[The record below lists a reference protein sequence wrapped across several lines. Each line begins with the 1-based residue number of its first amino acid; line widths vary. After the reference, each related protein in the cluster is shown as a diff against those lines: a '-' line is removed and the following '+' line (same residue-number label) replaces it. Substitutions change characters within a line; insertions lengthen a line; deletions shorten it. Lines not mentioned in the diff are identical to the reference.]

1 MSFFIY
7 GWFAYLLSFIVY
19 PFRKLLSRPTGV
31 KYEVK
36 IIGSGKYLPERCV
49 DNNEIARIINDAGG
63 GESLE
68 SKQMWLNEKN
78 KTNLTQGE
86 IISQYYGIDTR
97 YWSKPDEMGSDM
109 GAEACRRALT
119 NAGLTPNQIN
129 AVYYAA
135 ASFDQAIPDTS
146 VFLHKKLGMEGV
158 PAHTVHSTCISF
170 LHAFNDATAQIESGR
185 YKNVLIVS
193 AEKGTFSIN
202 PLDPKSYVIIGDG
215 AGAVV
220 LSRSDEPLVSYIDRI
235 NLSTY
240 SELSDAVAI
249 PLGNMQHPTQH
260 DHESIQS
267 SSTFR
272 MDTKTLLDKTPKLA
286 REFLK
291 IMGGQDYK
299 YVVAHQPS
307 KVAIQHVYE
316 MFPTK
321 TIIESFKTIGNCVAA
336 SIPYNLCSLIESGRL
351 KRGDKILMIGTGA
364 GLGIGGVVLAY

>member
-1 MSFFIY
+1 MSFFVY
-7 GWFAYLLSFIVY
+7 GWIAYFVSFIIY
-19 PFRKLLSRPTGV
+19 PFRRLLARPTGV

-49 DNNEIARIINDAGG
+49 DNNEIARIINEAGG
-63 GESLE
+63 GEQLE
-68 SKQMWLNEKN
+68 SKRNWLNDKF

-86 IISQYYGIDTR
+86 MISQYYGIDTR

-109 GAEACRRALT
+109 GAEACKQALASA
-119 NAGLTPNQIN
+119 NLKPNQID

-146 VFLHKKLGMEGV
+146 VFLHRKLGMEGV

-202 PLDPKSYVIIGDG
+202 PLDPKSYVIIGDSS
-215 AGAVV
+215 AAIV
-220 LSRSDEPLVSYIDRI
+220 LSRSDQPSVSYVDRI
-235 NLSTY
+235 NLSTH
-240 SELSDAVAI
+240 SELSDAVAL
-249 PLGNMQHPTQH
+249 PLGNMQHPTQN
-260 DHESIQS
+260 DHKATQL

-286 REFLK
+286 KEFLK
-291 IMGGQDYK
+291 IMGSQDYK

-307 KVAIQHVYE
+307 KIAIQHVYE

-321 TIIESFKTIGNCVAA
+321 TIIESFRIIGNCVAA
-336 SIPYNLCSLIESGRL
+336 SIPYNLCSLIDSGRL
-351 KRGDKILMIGTGA
+351 NRGEKILLVGTGA
-364 GLGIGGVVLAY
+364 GLGIGGIVLAF